1 MSDSSSSAPRGSG
14 AGVPQ
19 DRVGAASRR
28 AELAES
34 LRAVRD
40 RVDRACRAAGRRPD
54 EVELLAVT
62 KTFPASDAA
71 LLSDLGLAAFA
82 ENREQEARDKVAEF
96 AVLRPTAAV
105 RWHMVGQLQRNKARA
120 VVRWADVVESVDS
133 ERLVEALR
141 RATANALDVG
151 ERQQPLDVLLQVSL
165 DEATGRG
172 GCRPADVPALAD
184 KIMLTSD
191 LRLRGVMAV
200 APLGGEPGVAFD
212 TLSAISERLRRDHP
226 EAVEVS
232 AGMSGDLES
241 AVAHGSTRVRVGTAL
256 LGGRRLTSP

>member
-1 MSDSSSSAPRGSG
+1 MSEEL
-14 AGVPQ
+14 
-19 DRVGAASRR
+19 RR

-34 LRAVRD
+34 LSEVRA
-40 RVDRACRAAGRRPD
+40 RVDRACRAAGREPG

-62 KTFPASDAA
+62 KTFPASDVA
-71 LLSDLGLAAFA
+71 LLADLGLTDFA
-82 ENREQEARDKVAEF
+82 ENREQEARGKVAEF
-96 AVLRPTAAV
+96 AALRPDSPA
-105 RWHMVGQLQRNKARA
+105 RWHMVGQLQRNKARS

-141 RATANALDVG
+141 KATANALDAG
-151 ERQQPLDVLLQVSL
+151 DRTHPLEVLLQVSL
-165 DEATGRG
+165 DESEGRG
-172 GCRPADVPALAD
+172 GCRPDEVPALAD
-184 KIMLTSD
+184 MITLTSD

-200 APLGGEPGVAFD
+200 APLGGDPAVAFD
-212 TLSAISERLRRDHP
+212 TLSKISERLRGDHP

>member
-1 MSDSSSSAPRGSG
+1 MSEEL
-14 AGVPQ
+14 
-19 DRVGAASRR
+19 RR
-28 AELAES
+28 QELAES
-34 LRAVRD
+34 LREVRD
-40 RVDRACRAAGRRPD
+40 RVDRACLAAGRQPQ

-71 LLSDLGLAAFA
+71 LLADLGLVEFA
-82 ENREQEARDKVAEF
+82 ENREQEARGKVAEF
-96 AVLRPTAAV
+96 DELRPSAAV

-133 ERLVEALR
+133 ARLVEALS
-141 RATANALDVG
+141 RATSNAIEAGD
-151 ERQQPLDVLLQVSL
+151 RTHPLDVLLQVSL
-165 DEATGRG
+165 DESEGRG
-172 GCRPADVPALAD
+172 GCRPDEVPELAD
-184 KIMLTSD
+184 MITLTSD

-200 APLGGEPGVAFD
+200 APLGGDPDVAFD
-212 TLSAISERLRRDHP
+212 TLSKISERLRGDHP

>member
-1 MSDSSSSAPRGSG
+1 MSEEL
-14 AGVPQ
+14 
-19 DRVGAASRR
+19 RR
-28 AELAES
+28 QELAES
-34 LRAVRD
+34 LLEVRD
-40 RVDRACRAAGRRPD
+40 RVDRACLAAGRQPD

-71 LLSDLGLAAFA
+71 LLADLGLTEFA
-82 ENREQEARDKVAEF
+82 ENREQEARGKVTEF
-96 AVLRPTAAV
+96 DELRPSAAV

-133 ERLVEALR
+133 ARLIEALS
-141 RATANALDVG
+141 RATSNALEAGD
-151 ERQQPLDVLLQVSL
+151 RTHPLDVFLQVSL
-165 DEATGRG
+165 DESEGRG
-172 GCRPADVPALAD
+172 GCRPDEVPELAD
-184 KIMLTSD
+184 MITLTSD

-200 APLGGEPGVAFD
+200 APLGGDPDVAFG
-212 TLSAISERLRRDHP
+212 TLSKISERLRGDHP

-256 LGGRRLTSP
+256 LGGRQLTSP

>member
-1 MSDSSSSAPRGSG
+1 MNDLPTRPDTSE
-14 AGVPQ
+14 Q
-19 DRVGAASRR
+19 RR
-28 AELAES
+28 SELAES
-34 LRAVRD
+34 LRKVRE
-40 RVDRACRAAGRRPD
+40 RLDRACRAAGRRPD

-62 KTFPASDAA
+62 KTFPASDVA
-71 LLSDLGLAAFA
+71 LLADLGLVEFA
-82 ENREQEARDKVAEF
+82 ENREQEARVKVAEF
-96 AVLRPTAAV
+96 AALRPDARV

-141 RATANALDVG
+141 RATANALDAG
-151 ERQQPLDVLLQVSL
+151 DRKHPLDVLVQVSL
-165 DEATGRG
+165 DEAEGRG
-172 GCRPADVPALAD
+172 GCRPDEVPKLAD
-184 KIMLTSD
+184 MIMRTSD

-200 APLGGEPGVAFD
+200 APLGGDPDVAFD
-212 TLSAISERLRRDHP
+212 TLSVISARLRRDHP
-226 EAVEVS
+226 EAVDVS

>member
-1 MSDSSSSAPRGSG
+1 MSEE
-14 AGVPQ
+14 Q
-19 DRVGAASRR
+19 RR
-28 AELAES
+28 AELEAS
-34 LRAVRD
+34 LREVRA
-40 RVDRACRAAGRRPD
+40 RIDRACRAAGRDPS

-62 KTFPASDAA
+62 KTFPASDVA
-71 LLSDLGLAAFA
+71 LLADLGQTAFA
-82 ENREQEARDKVAEF
+82 ENREQEARGKVAEF
-96 AVLRPTAAV
+96 TELRPSASV

-133 ERLVEALR
+133 ARLVEALR
-141 RATANALDVG
+141 RATANALDAG
-151 ERQQPLDVLLQVSL
+151 DRTHPLDVLVQVSL
-165 DEATGRG
+165 DEAEGRG
-172 GCRPADVPALAD
+172 GCRPDDVPALAD
-184 KIMLTSD
+184 MITQTGD

-200 APLGGEPGVAFD
+200 APLGGDPDVAFD
-212 TLSAISERLRRDHP
+212 TLSKISERLRGDHP

>member
-1 MSDSSSSAPRGSG
+1 MTPDE
-14 AGVPQ
+14 
-19 DRVGAASRR
+19 RR

-34 LRAVRD
+34 LAEVRE
-40 RVDRACRAAGRRPD
+40 RLAKACRAAGRSPE

-62 KTFPASDAA
+62 KTFPASDVA
-71 LLSDLGLAAFA
+71 LLSDLGLSAFA
-82 ENREQEARDKVAEF
+82 ENREQEARGKVAEF
-96 AVLRPTAAV
+96 AELRPQAAP

-120 VVRWADVVESVDS
+120 VARWADVVESVDS
-133 ERLVEALR
+133 ERLAEALA
-141 RATANALDVG
+141 RATANALDAG
-151 ERQQPLDVLLQVSL
+151 DREHPLDVLVQVSL
-165 DEATGRG
+165 DGTTGRG
-172 GCRPADVPALAD
+172 GATPDDVPRLAEM
-184 KIMLTSD
+184 IARTSD

-200 APLGGEPGVAFD
+200 APLGGDPAVAFD
-212 TLSAISERLRRDHP
+212 TLLSISERLRDHHP

>member
-1 MSDSSSSAPRGSG
+1 MSEEL
-14 AGVPQ
+14 
-19 DRVGAASRR
+19 RR

-34 LRAVRD
+34 LGEVRA
-40 RVDRACRAAGRRPD
+40 RVDRACRAAGREPG
-54 EVELLAVT
+54 EVGLLAVT
-62 KTFPASDAA
+62 KTFPASDVA
-71 LLSDLGLAAFA
+71 LLADLGLTEFA
-82 ENREQEARDKVAEF
+82 ENREQEARGKVAEF
-96 AVLRPTAAV
+96 AALRPAASA
-105 RWHMVGQLQRNKARA
+105 RWHMVGQLQRNKSRS

-141 RATANALDVG
+141 KATANALDAG
-151 ERQQPLDVLLQVSL
+151 DRTHPLEVLLQVSL
-165 DEATGRG
+165 DESEGRG
-172 GCRPADVPALAD
+172 GCRPDDVPALAD
-184 KIMLTSD
+184 MITLTSD

-200 APLGGEPGVAFD
+200 APLGGDPAVAFD
-212 TLSAISERLRRDHP
+212 TLSKISERLRGDHP